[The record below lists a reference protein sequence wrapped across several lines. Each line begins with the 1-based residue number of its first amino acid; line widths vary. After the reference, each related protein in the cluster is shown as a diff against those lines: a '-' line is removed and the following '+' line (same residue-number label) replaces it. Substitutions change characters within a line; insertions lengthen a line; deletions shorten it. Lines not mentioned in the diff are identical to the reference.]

1 MCVAMSGVM
10 TEGHTVYWSEHTD
23 FHSEILEEYGLNDT
37 NIRGEITVVP
47 FEIVPPNYDYRLP
60 VSKWVYKLDF
70 AGVPREFPNWYD
82 AKEAEAVARIALK
95 EWYKSN
101 VVKKNQTVA
110 VGSGEYKAVVLGT
123 VADNFGTVTHNV
135 GAVTHNDGTV
145 THNDGTVTS
154 NFGTVAAN
162 VGTVTRNFGTV
173 ADNVGTVTRNDG
185 TVTVHNKEYIAAVT
199 NTYKGVLIDRSDD
212 VPVVTV
218 GVVSEALA

>member
-1 MCVAMSGVM
+1 MCKSMSGVM
-10 TEGHTVYWSEHTD
+10 TKGHTVYWSEHTD
-23 FHSEILEEYGLNDT
+23 SHSEILEEYGLNDT

-123 VADNFGTVTHNV
+123 V
-135 GAVTHNDGTV
+135 
-145 THNDGTVTS
+145 TS
-154 NFGTVAAN
+154 
-162 VGTVTRNFGTV
+162 NFGTV